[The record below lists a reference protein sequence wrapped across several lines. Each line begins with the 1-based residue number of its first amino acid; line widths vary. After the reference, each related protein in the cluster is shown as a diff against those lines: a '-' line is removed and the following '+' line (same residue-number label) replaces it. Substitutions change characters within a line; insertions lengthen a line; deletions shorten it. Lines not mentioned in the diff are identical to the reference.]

1 MVTGLAYP
9 EVSSS
14 QSVSA
19 PSLSTNYVPFPRRP
33 TSRSSSCPS
42 FLFLLVRSCAFAL
55 SLRPSLIVHW
65 SSGGACAAMVT
76 LDVVGL
82 LRGWR
87 LFDHS
92 AHLGGAI
99 YGIWYYFSGH
109 LLFERLRVALGGGA
123 TTGKP
128 RQPIGA

>member
-9 EVSSS
+9 EVSFP
-14 QSVSA
+14 QLRSA
-19 PSLSTNYVPFPRRP
+19 PSSRADYIPSPCRP
-33 TSRSSSCPS
+33 TSRSSSYPS
-42 FLFLLVRSCAFAL
+42 FLSLLVRSLASAL
-55 SLRPSLIVHW
+55 SLCPSLIVHRP
-65 SSGGACAAMVT
+65 SGGACAAMVT
-76 LDVVGL
+76 LDIVGL

-123 TTGKP
+123 TGKP
-128 RQPIGA
+128 RRAIGA